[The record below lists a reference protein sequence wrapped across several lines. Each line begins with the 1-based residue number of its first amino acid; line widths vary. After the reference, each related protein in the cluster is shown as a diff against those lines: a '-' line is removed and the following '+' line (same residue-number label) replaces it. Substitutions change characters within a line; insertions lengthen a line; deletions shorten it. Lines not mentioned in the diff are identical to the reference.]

1 MSALR
6 IDVEVAGTARGTRIL
21 RDPSVV
27 SDRDRRSQRILESH
41 LRAWTCVY
49 AEDGGPDLIG

>member
-6 IDVEVAGTARGTRIL
+6 IDVEIAGTARDTRIP

-27 SDRDRRSQRILESH
+27 SDRDRRSQRILAS
-41 LRAWTCVY
+41 RFPT
-49 AEDGGPDLIG
+49 PIGIQAQTKGAIVIG